1 MSVKRKSAIS
11 LRISAKIWHNQGLGK
26 DTVRTNRTIELIR
39 VMPFGEVNHK
49 INMAILK
56 IFLIKELFI
65 FSFARLF
72 EFMVGLYF
80 LRSVQFTFSL

>member
-1 MSVKRKSAIS
+1 MCGRVRQRGLQRPPRCVTTIY
-11 LRISAKIWHNQGLGK
+11 GLGK
-26 DTVRTNRTIELIR
+26 DTVKTNRTIELIR

-49 INMAILK
+49 INIAILK
-56 IFLIKELFI
+56 MLIKELFI

-80 LRSVQFTFSL
+80 LRSVQFTFLL